1 MTDDARI
8 PTNIRNLLVLETLA
22 LEARALTPTEIGR
35 RIGLPKPTVHRLCAT
50 LAEAGFLVRDPVGK
64 GFRPGRRA
72 RRIANGL
79 LHSSVDASIRRQILN
94 RVASTVKETVNFA
107 APVEDGMTYID
118 RVETDWA
125 FRIQLPIGAVVP
137 FHCTA
142 SGKTYLASLPRAARE
157 KMVRSLSLTAET
169 ANSHISAE
177 TLLAELVEV
186 RKRGYA
192 VDREELMDSMVALAV
207 PVKDESGRY
216 VAALAFHGPTQRLS
230 IEKASEHL
238 STLRTAAEEL
248 SAVLFTGNGE
258 EDE

>member
-1 MTDDARI
+1 MTEENRI

-22 LEARALTPTEIGR
+22 VEARALTPTEIGR

-50 LAEAGFLVRDPVGK
+50 LAENGFLVRDPVSK
-64 GFRPGRRA
+64 GYRPGRRA

-79 LHSSVDASIRRQILN
+79 LHSSIDAAMRRQILN

-107 APVEDGMTYID
+107 APIEDGMTYID

-157 KMVRSLSLTAET
+157 KMVRAMSLTAET
-169 ANSHISAE
+169 ANSHVSPE
-177 TLLAELVEV
+177 SLLRELEEV
-186 RKRGYA
+186 RRRGYA
-192 VDREELMDSMVALAV
+192 IDREELMDSMVALAV
-207 PVKDESGRY
+207 PVKDENGRY

-230 IEKASEHL
+230 IDGATEHL
-238 STLRTAAEEL
+238 DTLRAASEEL
-248 SAVLFTGNGE
+248 SAVLFNLQ
-258 EDE
+258 DEASD